1 MQPLR
6 LPCPRSQPG
15 KRPLPAAREKL
26 FPMSFPFA
34 ATRKAPDRKCQPG
47 WGLQRQAPLPRR
59 GHSAGAN
66 GPRFGFPGWS
76 ILQVPVLSSLAREK
90 SASKSDMSV
99 RQGWRFLMP
108 PLLPGTLGC
117 PGSRT
122 RTMPLGRGSAPA
134 GQARIPRSRL
144 PGLHASRQGEL
155 SRVLPGH
162 SLLQCAPDHTLARTH
177 TRTRRASKTQAPS
190 DSNPA
195 RRSDRPGT
203 LPSPPPGCPCGA
215 IGEGFPSESPAA
227 QSTAAASEERGSLS
241 PARTAPVS
249 ARARGRTRPL
259 SSVPC
264 PLLRGDRRLLPPP
277 AGKDCGHP
285 RPGHSPT
292 KRTMQKAFAKIMLQS
307 LAQLENLCKQLY
319 ETTDTATRL
328 QAEKALVEFTN
339 SPDCLSKCQL
349 LLERGSSSYSQLL
362 AATCLTKLVSR
373 TNNPLP
379 LEQRIDIRNYVLNYL
394 ATRPKLATFVTQ
406 ALIQLYARITK
417 LGWFDCQKDEYV
429 FRNVIT
435 DVTRFLQDSVEHCI
449 IGVTILSQLTNE
461 INQADTTHPLTKHR
475 KIASSFRDSSLFD
488 IFTLSCNLLKQASGK
503 NLNLNDESQHGL
515 LMQLLK
521 LTHNCLNF
529 DFIGTSTDESSDDLC
544 TVQIP
549 TSWRSAFL
557 DSSTL
562 QLFFD
567 LYHSIPPSFSPLV
580 LSCLVQIASVRRS
593 LFNNAERAK
602 FLSHLVDGVKR
613 ILENP
618 QSLSDPNNYHE
629 FCRLLARLKSNYQL
643 GELVKVE
650 NYPEVIRL
658 IANFTVTSLQ
668 HWEFAPN
675 SVHYLLSLWQRLAA
689 SVPYVKAT
697 EPHMLETYTP
707 EVTKAYITSRLESV
721 HIILRDGLED
731 PLDDTGLV
739 QQQLDQLSTIG
750 RCEYEKTCA
759 LLVQLFDQSAQSYQE
774 LLQSATASPMDVAV
788 QEGRLTWLVYII
800 GAVIGGRV
808 SFASTDEQDAM
819 DGELVC
825 RVLQLMNLTDSR
837 LAQAGNEKL
846 ELAMLSFFEQFRKIY
861 IGDQVQKS
869 SKLYRRLS
877 EVLGLN
883 DETMVLSV
891 FIGKIITNLKYWGR
905 CEPITSKTLQ
915 LLNDLSIGYSS
926 VRKLVKLSAVQFM
939 LNNHTSEHFSFLG
952 INNQSNLTDMRCRTT
967 FYTALGRL
975 LMVDLG
981 EDEDQ
986 YEQFML
992 PLTAAFETVAQ
1003 MFSTN
1008 TFNEQEAKRT
1018 LVGLVRDLRGIAFA
1032 FNAKTSFMMLF
1043 EWIYPSYMPI
1053 LQRAIELWYHD
1064 PACTTPVL
1072 KLMAE
1077 LVHNRSQRLQFDV
1090 SSPNGILLFRETSKM
1105 ITTYGNRILTLGEV
1119 PKDQVY
1125 ALKLKGISI
1134 CFSMLKAALS
1144 GSYVNF
1150 GVFRLYG
1157 DDALDNALQTFI
1169 KLLLSIPHSD
1179 LLDYPK
1185 LSQSYYS
1192 LLEVLT
1198 QDHMNFIASLE
1209 PHVIMYILSS
1219 ISEGL
1224 TALDTMVCTGCCS
1237 CLDHIVTYLFKQLSR
1252 STKKRT
1258 TPLTQESDRFLHI
1271 MQQHPEMIQQMLST
1285 VLNIIIFEDCR
1296 NQWSMSRPLLGLI
1309 LLNEKYFSD
1318 LRNSIVNSQP
1328 PEKQQAMHLCFENL
1342 MEGIERNLLT
1352 KNRDRFTQNL
1362 SAFRR
1367 EVNDSMKN
1375 STYGVNSNDM
1385 MS

>member
-1 MQPLR
+1 MTD
-6 LPCPRSQPG
+6 
-15 KRPLPAAREKL
+15 L
-26 FPMSFPFA
+26 F
-34 ATRKAPDRKCQPG
+34 
-47 WGLQRQAPLPRR
+47 
-59 GHSAGAN
+59 
-66 GPRFGFPGWS
+66 
-76 ILQVPVLSSLAREK
+76 
-90 SASKSDMSV
+90 
-99 RQGWRFLMP
+99 
-108 PLLPGTLGC
+108 
-117 PGSRT
+117 
-122 RTMPLGRGSAPA
+122 
-134 GQARIPRSRL
+134 
-144 PGLHASRQGEL
+144 
-155 SRVLPGH
+155 
-162 SLLQCAPDHTLARTH
+162 
-177 TRTRRASKTQAPS
+177 
-190 DSNPA
+190 
-195 RRSDRPGT
+195 
-203 LPSPPPGCPCGA
+203 
-215 IGEGFPSESPAA
+215 
-227 QSTAAASEERGSLS
+227 
-241 PARTAPVS
+241 
-249 ARARGRTRPL
+249 
-259 SSVPC
+259 
-264 PLLRGDRRLLPPP
+264 
-277 AGKDCGHP
+277 
-285 RPGHSPT
+285 
-292 KRTMQKAFAKIMLQS
+292 QS

-319 ETTDTATRL
+319 ETTDTTTRL

-417 LGWFDCQKDEYV
+417 LGWFDCQKDDYV
-429 FRNVIT
+429 FRNAIT
-435 DVTRFLQDSVEHCI
+435 DVTRFLQVQCI
-449 IGVTILSQLTNE
+449 YLIQHIHTYKHTHTLTH
-461 INQADTTHPLTKHR
+461 TTHPLTKHR

-731 PLDDTGLV
+731 PLEDTGLV

-774 LLQSATASPMDVAV
+774 LLQSASASPMDIAV

-883 DETMVLSV
+883 DETMGSPAFFFFLSSS
-891 FIGKIITNLKYWGR
+891 ITNLKYWGR

-915 LLNDLSIGYSS
+915 LLNDLSIGYPFLSY

-992 PLTAAFETVAQ
+992 PLTAAFEAVAQ

-1008 TFNEQEAKRT
+1008 SFNEQEAKVSDKRPE
-1018 LVGLVRDLRGIAFA
+1018 RGIAFA
-1032 FNAKTSFMMLF
+1032 FNAKTPSFMMLLK
-1043 EWIYPSYMPI
+1043 WIYPSYMPI

-1105 ITTYGNRILTLGEV
+1105 ITMYGNRILTLGEV

-1209 PHVIMYILSS
+1209 PRVIMYILSS

-1258 TPLTQESDRFLHI
+1258 TPLNQESDRFLHI

>member
-1 MQPLR
+1 
-6 LPCPRSQPG
+6 
-15 KRPLPAAREKL
+15 
-26 FPMSFPFA
+26 
-34 ATRKAPDRKCQPG
+34 
-47 WGLQRQAPLPRR
+47 
-59 GHSAGAN
+59 
-66 GPRFGFPGWS
+66 
-76 ILQVPVLSSLAREK
+76 
-90 SASKSDMSV
+90 
-99 RQGWRFLMP
+99 
-108 PLLPGTLGC
+108 
-117 PGSRT
+117 
-122 RTMPLGRGSAPA
+122 
-134 GQARIPRSRL
+134 
-144 PGLHASRQGEL
+144 
-155 SRVLPGH
+155 
-162 SLLQCAPDHTLARTH
+162 
-177 TRTRRASKTQAPS
+177 
-190 DSNPA
+190 
-195 RRSDRPGT
+195 
-203 LPSPPPGCPCGA
+203 
-215 IGEGFPSESPAA
+215 
-227 QSTAAASEERGSLS
+227 
-241 PARTAPVS
+241 
-249 ARARGRTRPL
+249 
-259 SSVPC
+259 
-264 PLLRGDRRLLPPP
+264 
-277 AGKDCGHP
+277 
-285 RPGHSPT
+285 
-292 KRTMQKAFAKIMLQS
+292 
-307 LAQLENLCKQLY
+307 
-319 ETTDTATRL
+319 
-328 QAEKALVEFTN
+328 
-339 SPDCLSKCQL
+339 
-349 LLERGSSSYSQLL
+349 SSYSQLL
-362 AATCLTKLVSR
+362 AATCLSKLVSR
-373 TNNPLP
+373 TSNPLP

-394 ATRPKLATFVTQ
+394 ATRPKLAAFVTQ

-417 LGWFDCQKDEYV
+417 LGWFDCQKDDYV
-429 FRNVIT
+429 FRNVIA

-521 LTHNCLNF
+521 LSYNCLNF

-562 QLFFD
+562 QLFFN
-567 LYHSIPPSFSPLV
+567 LYHSLPPSLSPLV

-613 ILENP
+613 ILANP
-618 QSLSDPNNYHE
+618 QCLPDPNNYHE

-697 EPHMLETYTP
+697 EPHLLETYTP

-721 HIILRDGLED
+721 HVILRDGLED
-731 PLDDTGLV
+731 PLDDAGLV

-759 LLVQLFDQSAQSYQE
+759 LLVQLFDQAAQTYQE
-774 LLQSATASPMDVAV
+774 LLQSTNSSAADVTV

-837 LAQAGNEKL
+837 LAQAGNERL

-869 SKLYRRLS
+869 SKVSSIRMCVFSLTSCLS
-877 EVLGLN
+877 
-883 DETMVLSV
+883 T
-891 FIGKIITNLKYWGR
+891 
-905 CEPITSKTLQ
+905 
-915 LLNDLSIGYSS
+915 YSS

-939 LNNHTSEHFSFLG
+939 LNNHTVSIS
-952 INNQSNLTDMRCRTT
+952 LTWIQI
-967 FYTALGRL
+967 RL
-975 LMVDLG
+975 PELEADV
-981 EDEDQ
+981 
-986 YEQFML
+986 
-992 PLTAAFETVAQ
+992 
-1003 MFSTN
+1003 SHTN
-1008 TFNEQEAKRT
+1008 THSLCR
-1018 LVGLVRDLRGIAFA
+1018 
-1032 FNAKTSFMMLF
+1032 
-1043 EWIYPSYMPI
+1043 YPTYMPI

-1077 LVHNRSQRLQFDV
+1077 LVHNSMFVLI
-1090 SSPNGILLFRETSKM
+1090 S
-1105 ITTYGNRILTLGEV
+1105 GNRILTLGEV
-1119 PKDQVY
+1119 PKEQVY
-1125 ALKLKGISI
+1125 GVKLKGVSV
-1134 CFSMLKAALS
+1134 CFAMLKAVLS
-1144 GSYVNF
+1144 GNYVNF

-1185 LSQSYYS
+1185 LSQSFYS

-1209 PHVIMYILSS
+1209 PHVVMYILSS

-1237 CLDHIVTYLFKQLSR
+1237 SLDHIVTYLFKQLSR
-1252 STKKRT
+1252 STKKRPAPMAT
-1258 TPLTQESDRFLHI
+1258 DDRFLHI

-1309 LLNEKYFSD
+1309 LLNEKVAS
-1318 LRNSIVNSQP
+1318 
-1328 PEKQQAMHLCFENL
+1328 
-1342 MEGIERNLLT
+1342 
-1352 KNRDRFTQNL
+1352 
-1362 SAFRR
+1362 SAC
-1367 EVNDSMKN
+1367 S
-1375 STYGVNSNDM
+1375 YL
-1385 MS
+1385 

>member
-1 MQPLR
+1 MTA
-6 LPCPRSQPG
+6 C
-15 KRPLPAAREKL
+15 
-26 FPMSFPFA
+26 
-34 ATRKAPDRKCQPG
+34 
-47 WGLQRQAPLPRR
+47 
-59 GHSAGAN
+59 
-66 GPRFGFPGWS
+66 
-76 ILQVPVLSSLAREK
+76 LS
-90 SASKSDMSV
+90 V
-99 RQGWRFLMP
+99 
-108 PLLPGTLGC
+108 C
-117 PGSRT
+117 
-122 RTMPLGRGSAPA
+122 
-134 GQARIPRSRL
+134 
-144 PGLHASRQGEL
+144 L
-155 SRVLPGH
+155 SG
-162 SLLQCAPDHTLARTH
+162 
-177 TRTRRASKTQAPS
+177 
-190 DSNPA
+190 
-195 RRSDRPGT
+195 
-203 LPSPPPGCPCGA
+203 
-215 IGEGFPSESPAA
+215 
-227 QSTAAASEERGSLS
+227 
-241 PARTAPVS
+241 
-249 ARARGRTRPL
+249 
-259 SSVPC
+259 
-264 PLLRGDRRLLPPP
+264 
-277 AGKDCGHP
+277 
-285 RPGHSPT
+285 
-292 KRTMQKAFAKIMLQS
+292 
-307 LAQLENLCKQLY
+307 LAQLEILCKQLY
-319 ETTDTATRL
+319 ETTDTTVRH

-362 AATCLTKLVSR
+362 AATCLSKLVSR
-373 TNNPLP
+373 TSNPLP

-394 ATRPKLATFVTQ
+394 ATRPKLAAFVTQ

-417 LGWFDCQKDEYV
+417 LGWFDCQKDDYV
-429 FRNVIT
+429 FRNVIA

-521 LTHNCLNF
+521 LSYNCLNY

-562 QLFFD
+562 QLFFN
-567 LYHSIPPSFSPLV
+567 LYHSIPPSLSPLV

-613 ILENP
+613 ILANP
-618 QSLSDPNNYHE
+618 QCLPDPNNYHE

-697 EPHMLETYTP
+697 EPHLLETYTP

-721 HIILRDGLED
+721 HVILRDGLED
-731 PLDDTGLV
+731 PLDDAGLV

-759 LLVQLFDQSAQSYQE
+759 LLVQLFDQAAQSYQE
-774 LLQSATASPMDVAV
+774 LLQSSPPLCA
-788 QEGRLTWLVYII
+788 GRLTWLVYII

-837 LAQAGNEKL
+837 LAQAGNERL

-891 FIGKIITNLKYWGR
+891 FIGKIITNLKYWGQ

-915 LLNDLSIGYSS
+915 LLNDLSLGYPSHV

-952 INNQSNLTDMRCRTT
+952 VNNQSNLSDMRCRTT

-986 YEQFML
+986 FEQFML
-992 PLTAAFETVAQ
+992 PLTAAFEAVAQ
-1003 MFSTN
+1003 MLSTN

-1043 EWIYPSYMPI
+1043 DWIYPAYMPI

-1105 ITTYGNRILTLGEV
+1105 ITTYGSSL
-1119 PKDQVY
+1119 
-1125 ALKLKGISI
+1125 
-1134 CFSMLKAALS
+1134 
-1144 GSYVNF
+1144 
-1150 GVFRLYG
+1150 
-1157 DDALDNALQTFI
+1157 
-1169 KLLLSIPHSD
+1169 IPRA
-1179 LLDYPK
+1179 DYPK
-1185 LSQSYYS
+1185 LSQSFYS

-1209 PHVIMYILSS
+1209 PHVVMYILSS

-1237 CLDHIVTYLFKQLSR
+1237 SLDHIVTYLFKQLSR
-1252 STKKRT
+1252 STKKR
-1258 TPLTQESDRFLHI
+1258 PAPMASDDRFLHI

-1309 LLNEKYFSD
+1309 LLNEKYFAD

-1362 SAFRR
+1362 SVFRR

>member
-1 MQPLR
+1 
-6 LPCPRSQPG
+6 
-15 KRPLPAAREKL
+15 
-26 FPMSFPFA
+26 
-34 ATRKAPDRKCQPG
+34 
-47 WGLQRQAPLPRR
+47 
-59 GHSAGAN
+59 
-66 GPRFGFPGWS
+66 
-76 ILQVPVLSSLAREK
+76 
-90 SASKSDMSV
+90 ASDHD
-99 RQGWRFLMP
+99 L
-108 PLLPGTLGC
+108 
-117 PGSRT
+117 
-122 RTMPLGRGSAPA
+122 RGS
-134 GQARIPRSRL
+134 Q
-144 PGLHASRQGEL
+144 
-155 SRVLPGH
+155 
-162 SLLQCAPDHTLARTH
+162 
-177 TRTRRASKTQAPS
+177 
-190 DSNPA
+190 
-195 RRSDRPGT
+195 
-203 LPSPPPGCPCGA
+203 
-215 IGEGFPSESPAA
+215 F
-227 QSTAAASEERGSLS
+227 
-241 PARTAPVS
+241 
-249 ARARGRTRPL
+249 
-259 SSVPC
+259 
-264 PLLRGDRRLLPPP
+264 
-277 AGKDCGHP
+277 
-285 RPGHSPT
+285 
-292 KRTMQKAFAKIMLQS
+292 
-307 LAQLENLCKQLY
+307 LAQLEILCKQLY
-319 ETTDTATRL
+319 ETTETSTRL
-328 QAEKALVEFTN
+328 EAEKALVEFTN
-339 SPDCLSKCQL
+339 SADCLNKCQL

-373 TNNPLP
+373 TTNPLP

-394 ATRPKLATFVTQ
+394 ATRPKLASFVTQ
-406 ALIQLYARITK
+406 ALIQLFARITK
-417 LGWFDCQKDEYV
+417 LGWFDCQKEEYV

-435 DVTRFLQDSVEHCI
+435 DVTRFLQDTVEHCV
-449 IGVTILSQLTNE
+449 IGVMILSQLTNE

-475 KIASSFRDSSLFD
+475 KIASSFRDASLFD

-503 NLNLNDESQHGL
+503 TLNLNDESQHGL

-521 LTHNCLNF
+521 LAHNCLNF

-567 LYHSIPPSFSPLV
+567 LYHSIPPSLSPLV

-707 EVTKAYITSRLESV
+707 EVTKAYITSRLESL

-774 LLQSATASPMDVAV
+774 LLQSANASAMDIAV

-915 LLNDLSIGYSS
+915 LLNDLSIGYP
-926 VRKLVKLSAVQFM
+926 LY
-939 LNNHTSEHFSFLG
+939 TSEHFSFLG
-952 INNQSNLTDMRCRTT
+952 INNQSNLSDMRCRTT

-986 YEQFML
+986 FEQFML

-1003 MFSTN
+1003 MFNSSTY
-1008 TFNEQEAKRT
+1008 NEQDAKRT

-1043 EWIYPSYMPI
+1043 DWIYPAYMPI
-1053 LQRAIELWYHD
+1053 LQRAVELWYHD
-1064 PACTTPVL
+1064 PACTTPIL

-1077 LVHNRSQRLQFDV
+1077 LVHNRYERRTVVDADFLPPSCE
-1090 SSPNGILLFRETSKM
+1090 P
-1105 ITTYGNRILTLGEV
+1105 GNRILTLGEV

-1125 ALKLKGISI
+1125 GLKLKGISV

-1179 LLDYPK
+1179 LLVSACVSGPFSVSFS
-1185 LSQSYYS
+1185 LSLS
-1192 LLEVLT
+1192 L
-1198 QDHMNFIASLE
+1198 
-1209 PHVIMYILSS
+1209 Y
-1219 ISEGL
+1219 
-1224 TALDTMVCTGCCS
+1224 TMVCTGCCS
-1237 CLDHIVTYLFKQLSR
+1237 SLDHIVTYLFKQLSR

-1258 TPLTQESDRFLHI
+1258 APISQESDRFLHI

-1309 LLNEKYFSD
+1309 LLNEKYFAD

-1352 KNRDRFTQNL
+1352 KNRDRYVRVL
-1362 SAFRR
+1362 SSFLHILC
-1367 EVNDSMKN
+1367 
-1375 STYGVNSNDM
+1375 
-1385 MS
+1385 

>member
-1 MQPLR
+1 MSDLSNALESESLDGEWRDDLSDTSLTSSVQLEDGVN
-6 LPCPRSQPG
+6 S
-15 KRPLPAAREKL
+15 ARGVNGENETS
-26 FPMSFPFA
+26 PSA
-34 ATRKAPDRKCQPG
+34 RVEWGAGENTVRKAPLVIGRPTPLNPGDGNSQGSPIFGSSAEVASGDQPHVPEITLSTLYQVM
-47 WGLQRQAPLPRR
+47 LQHREETKGENLRTQGAVRR
-59 GHSAGAN
+59 LQNNVRRVVKLCNEMSARVLEAEGRISAIEDEIT
-66 GPRFGFPGWS
+66 PQKS
-76 ILQVPVLSSLAREK
+76 QLSSLETLREDVNWK
-90 SASKSDMSV
+90 LVGLENRSRWNNMRILGIPEGSEGSNV
-99 RQGWRFLMP
+99 RQFVIELFSEAFPELTQWQWDLEFQRAHRFP
-108 PLLPGTLGC
+108 F
-117 PGSRT
+117 
-122 RTMPLGRGSAPA
+122 
-134 GQARIPRSRL
+134 QQKKNAR
-144 PGLHASRQGEL
+144 
-155 SRVLPGH
+155 
-162 SLLQCAPDHTLARTH
+162 
-177 TRTRRASKTQAPS
+177 
-190 DSNPA
+190 
-195 RRSDRPGT
+195 
-203 LPSPPPGCPCGA
+203 
-215 IGEGFPSESPAA
+215 
-227 QSTAAASEERGSLS
+227 AASNIKPRG
-241 PARTAPVS
+241 
-249 ARARGRTRPL
+249 
-259 SSVPC
+259 
-264 PLLRGDRRLLPPP
+264 
-277 AGKDCGHP
+277 
-285 RPGHSPT
+285 
-292 KRTMQKAFAKIMLQS
+292 
-307 LAQLENLCKQLY
+307 
-319 ETTDTATRL
+319 
-328 QAEKALVEFTN
+328 
-339 SPDCLSKCQL
+339 
-349 LLERGSSSYSQLL
+349 
-362 AATCLTKLVSR
+362 
-373 TNNPLP
+373 
-379 LEQRIDIRNYVLNYL
+379 NYVLNYL
-394 ATRPKLATFVTQ
+394 ATRPKLAAFVTQ

-417 LGWFDCQKDEYV
+417 LGWFDCQKEEYM
-429 FRNVIT
+429 FRNVIV

-461 INQADTTHPLTKHR
+461 INQADTMHPLTKHR

-503 NLNLNDESQHGL
+503 TLNLNDESQHGL

-567 LYHSIPPSFSPLV
+567 LYHSIPPTFSPLV
-580 LSCLVQIASVRRS
+580 LSCLVQVASVRRS

-707 EVTKAYITSRLESV
+707 EVTKSYITSRLESV

-759 LLVQLFDQSAQSYQE
+759 LLVQLFDQSAQTYQE
-774 LLQSATASPMDVAV
+774 LLQSTTLNAMDITV

-952 INNQSNLTDMRCRTT
+952 INNQSNMTDMRCRTT

-986 YEQFML
+986 FEQFML
-992 PLTAAFETVAQ
+992 PLTAAFEAVAQ
-1003 MFSTN
+1003 MFGTN
-1008 TFNEQEAKRT
+1008 SFNEQDAKRT

-1053 LQRAIELWYHD
+1053 LQRAIELWFHD

-1105 ITTYGNRILTLGEV
+1105 VTMYGNRVLTLGEV
-1119 PKDQVY
+1119 PKDQLY

-1258 TPLTQESDRFLHI
+1258 VPMPQESDRFLHI

-1375 STYGVNSNDM
+1375 SACGVNSNDM

>member
-1 MQPLR
+1 MEGKGR
-6 LPCPRSQPG
+6 EGKENGKGKWERKKGKEKGKERKG
-15 KRPLPAAREKL
+15 KREKE
-26 FPMSFPFA
+26 
-34 ATRKAPDRKCQPG
+34 
-47 WGLQRQAPLPRR
+47 
-59 GHSAGAN
+59 N
-66 GPRFGFPGWS
+66 
-76 ILQVPVLSSLAREK
+76 
-90 SASKSDMSV
+90 
-99 RQGWRFLMP
+99 
-108 PLLPGTLGC
+108 
-117 PGSRT
+117 
-122 RTMPLGRGSAPA
+122 
-134 GQARIPRSRL
+134 
-144 PGLHASRQGEL
+144 
-155 SRVLPGH
+155 
-162 SLLQCAPDHTLARTH
+162 
-177 TRTRRASKTQAPS
+177 
-190 DSNPA
+190 
-195 RRSDRPGT
+195 
-203 LPSPPPGCPCGA
+203 
-215 IGEGFPSESPAA
+215 
-227 QSTAAASEERGSLS
+227 
-241 PARTAPVS
+241 
-249 ARARGRTRPL
+249 
-259 SSVPC
+259 
-264 PLLRGDRRLLPPP
+264 
-277 AGKDCGHP
+277 
-285 RPGHSPT
+285 
-292 KRTMQKAFAKIMLQS
+292 

-319 ETTDTATRL
+319 ETTDTGTRL

-339 SPDCLSKCQL
+339 SPECLSKCQL

-429 FRNVIT
+429 FRNVIN

-488 IFTLSCNLLKQASGK
+488 IFTLSCSLLKQASGK

-618 QSLSDPNNYHE
+618 QVSLAALHPLPSHFIPKKSFSCPPGH
-629 FCRLLARLKSNYQL
+629 LAK
-643 GELVKVE
+643 GENCAAL
-650 NYPEVIRL
+650 
-658 IANFTVTSLQ
+658 

-731 PLDDTGLV
+731 PLEDTGLV

-774 LLQSATASPMDVAV
+774 LLQSASASPMDLAV

-915 LLNDLSIGYSS
+915 LNSAASLTPCTYSS

-992 PLTAAFETVAQ
+992 PLTAAFEAVAQ

-1008 TFNEQEAKRT
+1008 SFNEQEAKRT

-1032 FNAKTSFMMLF
+1032 FNAKSSFMMLF

-1125 ALKLKGISI
+1125 ALKLKGMEWLGMDWKS
-1134 CFSMLKAALS
+1134 
-1144 GSYVNF
+1144 
-1150 GVFRLYG
+1150 
-1157 DDALDNALQTFI
+1157 
-1169 KLLLSIPHSD
+1169 
-1179 LLDYPK
+1179 
-1185 LSQSYYS
+1185 
-1192 LLEVLT
+1192 
-1198 QDHMNFIASLE
+1198 
-1209 PHVIMYILSS
+1209 
-1219 ISEGL
+1219 
-1224 TALDTMVCTGCCS
+1224 
-1237 CLDHIVTYLFKQLSR
+1237 
-1252 STKKRT
+1252 
-1258 TPLTQESDRFLHI
+1258 
-1271 MQQHPEMIQQMLST
+1271 HP
-1285 VLNIIIFEDCR
+1285 
-1296 NQWSMSRPLLGLI
+1296 
-1309 LLNEKYFSD
+1309 
-1318 LRNSIVNSQP
+1318 
-1328 PEKQQAMHLCFENL
+1328 A
-1342 MEGIERNLLT
+1342 
-1352 KNRDRFTQNL
+1352 
-1362 SAFRR
+1362 
-1367 EVNDSMKN
+1367 
-1375 STYGVNSNDM
+1375 
-1385 MS
+1385 

>member
-1 MQPLR
+1 RQKI
-6 LPCPRSQPG
+6 LP
-15 KRPLPAAREKL
+15 
-26 FPMSFPFA
+26 
-34 ATRKAPDRKCQPG
+34 
-47 WGLQRQAPLPRR
+47 
-59 GHSAGAN
+59 
-66 GPRFGFPGWS
+66 
-76 ILQVPVLSSLAREK
+76 
-90 SASKSDMSV
+90 
-99 RQGWRFLMP
+99 
-108 PLLPGTLGC
+108 
-117 PGSRT
+117 
-122 RTMPLGRGSAPA
+122 
-134 GQARIPRSRL
+134 
-144 PGLHASRQGEL
+144 
-155 SRVLPGH
+155 
-162 SLLQCAPDHTLARTH
+162 
-177 TRTRRASKTQAPS
+177 
-190 DSNPA
+190 
-195 RRSDRPGT
+195 
-203 LPSPPPGCPCGA
+203 
-215 IGEGFPSESPAA
+215 
-227 QSTAAASEERGSLS
+227 
-241 PARTAPVS
+241 
-249 ARARGRTRPL
+249 
-259 SSVPC
+259 
-264 PLLRGDRRLLPPP
+264 
-277 AGKDCGHP
+277 
-285 RPGHSPT
+285 
-292 KRTMQKAFAKIMLQS
+292 
-307 LAQLENLCKQLY
+307 LAQLEILCKQLY
-319 ETTDTATRL
+319 ETTDTTTRL

-349 LLERGSSSYSQLL
+349 LLESGSSSYSQLL
-362 AATCLTKLVSR
+362 AATCLSKLVSR
-373 TNNPLP
+373 TSNPLP

-394 ATRPKLATFVTQ
+394 ATRPKLAAFVTQ

-417 LGWFDCQKDEYV
+417 LGWFDCQKEDYV
-429 FRNVIT
+429 FRNVIV

-461 INQADTTHPLTKHR
+461 INQADSTHPLTKHR

-521 LTHNCLNF
+521 LAHNCLNF

-567 LYHSIPPSFSPLV
+567 LYHSIPPSLSPLV

-731 PLDDTGLV
+731 PLDDAGLV

-774 LLQSATASPMDVAV
+774 LLQSTNSSTMDIAV

-891 FIGKIITNLKYWGR
+891 FIGKIITNLKYWGQ
-905 CEPITSKTLQ
+905 CEPITSKTLH
-915 LLNDLSIGYSS
+915 S

-952 INNQSNLTDMRCRTT
+952 VNNQANLSDMRCRTT

-986 YEQFML
+986 FEQFML
-992 PLTAAFETVAQ
+992 PLTAAFEAIAQ

-1043 EWIYPSYMPI
+1043 DWIYPSYMPI
-1053 LQRAIELWYHD
+1053 LQRAIELWYHV

-1105 ITTYGNRILTLGEV
+1105 ITTYGTN
-1119 PKDQVY
+1119 
-1125 ALKLKGISI
+1125 
-1134 CFSMLKAALS
+1134 
-1144 GSYVNF
+1144 
-1150 GVFRLYG
+1150 
-1157 DDALDNALQTFI
+1157 
-1169 KLLLSIPHSD
+1169 
-1179 LLDYPK
+1179 
-1185 LSQSYYS
+1185 SQSFYS

-1209 PHVIMYILSS
+1209 PHVVMYILSS

-1237 CLDHIVTYLFKQLSR
+1237 SLDHIVTYLFKQLSR
-1252 STKKRT
+1252 STKKRAA
-1258 TPLTQESDRFLHI
+1258 PMAQESDRFLHI

-1309 LLNEKYFSD
+1309 LLNEKYFAD

-1362 SAFRR
+1362 SVFRR

>member
-1 MQPLR
+1 FMPL
-6 LPCPRSQPG
+6 LWLCTCV
-15 KRPLPAAREKL
+15 EI
-26 FPMSFPFA
+26 
-34 ATRKAPDRKCQPG
+34 CQE
-47 WGLQRQAPLPRR
+47 
-59 GHSAGAN
+59 HM
-66 GPRFGFPGWS
+66 
-76 ILQVPVLSSLAREK
+76 VLS
-90 SASKSDMSV
+90 
-99 RQGWRFLMP
+99 G
-108 PLLPGTLGC
+108 
-117 PGSRT
+117 
-122 RTMPLGRGSAPA
+122 
-134 GQARIPRSRL
+134 
-144 PGLHASRQGEL
+144 
-155 SRVLPGH
+155 
-162 SLLQCAPDHTLARTH
+162 
-177 TRTRRASKTQAPS
+177 
-190 DSNPA
+190 
-195 RRSDRPGT
+195 
-203 LPSPPPGCPCGA
+203 
-215 IGEGFPSESPAA
+215 
-227 QSTAAASEERGSLS
+227 
-241 PARTAPVS
+241 
-249 ARARGRTRPL
+249 
-259 SSVPC
+259 
-264 PLLRGDRRLLPPP
+264 
-277 AGKDCGHP
+277 
-285 RPGHSPT
+285 
-292 KRTMQKAFAKIMLQS
+292 
-307 LAQLENLCKQLY
+307 LAQLEILCKQLY
-319 ETTDTATRL
+319 ETTDTAVRH

-362 AATCLTKLVSR
+362 AATCLSKLVSR
-373 TNNPLP
+373 TSNPLP

-394 ATRPKLATFVTQ
+394 ATRPKLAAFVTQ

-417 LGWFDCQKDEYV
+417 LGWFDCQKDDYV
-429 FRNVIT
+429 FRNVIA

-521 LTHNCLNF
+521 LSYNCLNY

-562 QLFFD
+562 QLFFN
-567 LYHSIPPSFSPLV
+567 LYHSIPPSLSPLV

-613 ILENP
+613 ILANP
-618 QSLSDPNNYHE
+618 QCLPDPNNYHE

-697 EPHMLETYTP
+697 EPHLLETYTP

-721 HIILRDGLED
+721 HVILRDGLED
-731 PLDDTGLV
+731 PLDDAGLV

-759 LLVQLFDQSAQSYQE
+759 LLVQLFDQAAQTYQE
-774 LLQSATASPMDVAV
+774 LLQSTNSTPADITV

-837 LAQAGNEKL
+837 LAQAGNERL

-891 FIGKIITNLKYWGR
+891 FIGKIITNLKYWGQ
-905 CEPITSKTLQ
+905 CEPITSKTLHSFY
-915 LLNDLSIGYSS
+915 LPDFFSLTSHVCTYSS

-952 INNQSNLTDMRCRTT
+952 VNNQSNLSDMRCRTT

-986 YEQFML
+986 FEQFML
-992 PLTAAFETVAQ
+992 PLTAAFEAVAQ
-1003 MFSTN
+1003 MLSTN

-1043 EWIYPSYMPI
+1043 DWIYPSYMPI

-1105 ITTYGNRILTLGEV
+1105 ITTYGTL
-1119 PKDQVY
+1119 
-1125 ALKLKGISI
+1125 
-1134 CFSMLKAALS
+1134 
-1144 GSYVNF
+1144 
-1150 GVFRLYG
+1150 
-1157 DDALDNALQTFI
+1157 
-1169 KLLLSIPHSD
+1169 HH
-1179 LLDYPK
+1179 DYPK
-1185 LSQSYYS
+1185 LSQSFYS

-1209 PHVIMYILSS
+1209 PHVVMYILSS

-1237 CLDHIVTYLFKQLSR
+1237 SLDHIVTYLFKQLSR
-1252 STKKRT
+1252 STKKRP
-1258 TPLTQESDRFLHI
+1258 TPMATDDRFLHI

-1309 LLNEKYFSD
+1309 LLNEKYFAD

-1362 SAFRR
+1362 SVFRR

>member
-1 MQPLR
+1 M
-6 LPCPRSQPG
+6 
-15 KRPLPAAREKL
+15 A
-26 FPMSFPFA
+26 
-34 ATRKAPDRKCQPG
+34 
-47 WGLQRQAPLPRR
+47 
-59 GHSAGAN
+59 
-66 GPRFGFPGWS
+66 
-76 ILQVPVLSSLAREK
+76 
-90 SASKSDMSV
+90 
-99 RQGWRFLMP
+99 
-108 PLLPGTLGC
+108 
-117 PGSRT
+117 
-122 RTMPLGRGSAPA
+122 
-134 GQARIPRSRL
+134 
-144 PGLHASRQGEL
+144 
-155 SRVLPGH
+155 
-162 SLLQCAPDHTLARTH
+162 DH
-177 TRTRRASKTQAPS
+177 
-190 DSNPA
+190 
-195 RRSDRPGT
+195 
-203 LPSPPPGCPCGA
+203 
-215 IGEGFPSESPAA
+215 
-227 QSTAAASEERGSLS
+227 
-241 PARTAPVS
+241 V
-249 ARARGRTRPL
+249 
-259 SSVPC
+259 
-264 PLLRGDRRLLPPP
+264 
-277 AGKDCGHP
+277 
-285 RPGHSPT
+285 
-292 KRTMQKAFAKIMLQS
+292 QS

-319 ETTDTATRL
+319 ETTDTTTRL

-417 LGWFDCQKDEYV
+417 LGWFDCQKDDYV
-429 FRNVIT
+429 FRNAIT
-435 DVTRFLQDSVEHCI
+435 DVTRFLQDSVEYCI

-618 QSLSDPNNYHE
+618 Q
-629 FCRLLARLKSNYQL
+629 
-643 GELVKVE
+643 
-650 NYPEVIRL
+650 
-658 IANFTVTSLQ
+658 

-707 EVTKAYITSRLESV
+707 EVTKAYVTSRLESV

-731 PLDDTGLV
+731 PLEDTGLV

-774 LLQSATASPMDVAV
+774 LLQSASASPMDIAV

-992 PLTAAFETVAQ
+992 PLTAAFEAVAQ

-1008 TFNEQEAKRT
+1008 SFNEQEAKRT

-1105 ITTYGNRILTLGEV
+1105 ITMYGNRILTLGEV

-1258 TPLTQESDRFLHI
+1258 TPLNQESDRFLHI

-1309 LLNEKYFSD
+1309 LLNGKYFSD

>member
-1 MQPLR
+1 M
-6 LPCPRSQPG
+6 
-15 KRPLPAAREKL
+15 A
-26 FPMSFPFA
+26 
-34 ATRKAPDRKCQPG
+34 
-47 WGLQRQAPLPRR
+47 
-59 GHSAGAN
+59 
-66 GPRFGFPGWS
+66 
-76 ILQVPVLSSLAREK
+76 
-90 SASKSDMSV
+90 
-99 RQGWRFLMP
+99 
-108 PLLPGTLGC
+108 
-117 PGSRT
+117 
-122 RTMPLGRGSAPA
+122 
-134 GQARIPRSRL
+134 
-144 PGLHASRQGEL
+144 
-155 SRVLPGH
+155 
-162 SLLQCAPDHTLARTH
+162 DH
-177 TRTRRASKTQAPS
+177 
-190 DSNPA
+190 
-195 RRSDRPGT
+195 
-203 LPSPPPGCPCGA
+203 
-215 IGEGFPSESPAA
+215 
-227 QSTAAASEERGSLS
+227 
-241 PARTAPVS
+241 V
-249 ARARGRTRPL
+249 
-259 SSVPC
+259 
-264 PLLRGDRRLLPPP
+264 
-277 AGKDCGHP
+277 
-285 RPGHSPT
+285 
-292 KRTMQKAFAKIMLQS
+292 QS

-319 ETTDTATRL
+319 ETTDTTTRL

-339 SPDCLSKCQL
+339 SPDCLNKCQL

-461 INQADTTHPLTKHR
+461 INQVSASAFLSEADTTHPLTKHR

-567 LYHSIPPSFSPLV
+567 LYHSIPPTFSPLV

-774 LLQSATASPMDVAV
+774 LLQSATAIPVDVAV

-905 CEPITSKTLQ
+905 
-915 LLNDLSIGYSS
+915 S

-952 INNQSNLTDMRCRTT
+952 INNQSNLSDMRCRTT

-1043 EWIYPSYMPI
+1043 DYPAYMPI
-1053 LQRAIELWYHD
+1053 LQRAVELWYHD

-1125 ALKLKGISI
+1125 ALKLKGVSI

-1252 STKKRT
+1252 STKKRSA
-1258 TPLTQESDRFLHI
+1258 PLTQESDRFLHI
-1271 MQQHPEMIQQMLST
+1271 MQQHPEMIQQDEVTLLQKMLSCLWLLLAEANHLPGLLLFSKCVSHYLWMCNLDTLHLKQLMLST

>member
-1 MQPLR
+1 
-6 LPCPRSQPG
+6 
-15 KRPLPAAREKL
+15 
-26 FPMSFPFA
+26 
-34 ATRKAPDRKCQPG
+34 T
-47 WGLQRQAPLPRR
+47 
-59 GHSAGAN
+59 
-66 GPRFGFPGWS
+66 
-76 ILQVPVLSSLAREK
+76 SLH
-90 SASKSDMSV
+90 
-99 RQGWRFLMP
+99 G
-108 PLLPGTLGC
+108 
-117 PGSRT
+117 
-122 RTMPLGRGSAPA
+122 
-134 GQARIPRSRL
+134 
-144 PGLHASRQGEL
+144 
-155 SRVLPGH
+155 
-162 SLLQCAPDHTLARTH
+162 
-177 TRTRRASKTQAPS
+177 
-190 DSNPA
+190 
-195 RRSDRPGT
+195 
-203 LPSPPPGCPCGA
+203 
-215 IGEGFPSESPAA
+215 
-227 QSTAAASEERGSLS
+227 
-241 PARTAPVS
+241 
-249 ARARGRTRPL
+249 
-259 SSVPC
+259 
-264 PLLRGDRRLLPPP
+264 
-277 AGKDCGHP
+277 
-285 RPGHSPT
+285 
-292 KRTMQKAFAKIMLQS
+292 
-307 LAQLENLCKQLY
+307 LAQLEILCKQLY
-319 ETTDTATRL
+319 ETTDTAVRH

-362 AATCLTKLVSR
+362 AATCLSKLVSR
-373 TNNPLP
+373 TSNPLP

-394 ATRPKLATFVTQ
+394 ATRPKLAAFVTQ

-417 LGWFDCQKDEYV
+417 LGWFDCQKDDYV
-429 FRNVIT
+429 FRNVIG
-435 DVTRFLQDSVEHCI
+435 DVTRFLQVRA
-449 IGVTILSQLTNE
+449 VMV
-461 INQADTTHPLTKHR
+461 
-475 KIASSFRDSSLFD
+475 DSSLFD
-488 IFTLSCNLLKQASGK
+488 IFTLSCNLLKQVWK

-521 LTHNCLNF
+521 LSYNCLNY

-549 TSWRSAFL
+549 TSWRSAFFQFI
-557 DSSTL
+557 S
-562 QLFFD
+562 F
-567 LYHSIPPSFSPLV
+567 HPSIPLPV

-613 ILENP
+613 ILANP
-618 QSLSDPNNYHE
+618 QCLPDPNNYHE

-697 EPHMLETYTP
+697 EPHLLETYTP

-721 HIILRDGLED
+721 HVILRDGLED
-731 PLDDTGLV
+731 PLDDAGLV

-759 LLVQLFDQSAQSYQE
+759 LLVQLFDQAAQTYQE
-774 LLQSATASPMDVAV
+774 LLQSTNSSAMDITV

-837 LAQAGNEKL
+837 LAQAGNERL

-891 FIGKIITNLKYWGR
+891 FIGKIITNLKYWGQ

-915 LLNDLSIGYSS
+915 LLNDLSLGYPSCL
-926 VRKLVKLSAVQFM
+926 KLVKLSAVQFM
-939 LNNHTSEHFSFLG
+939 LNNHTVSTSHLSEPEFHETGNEFTLSLACV
-952 INNQSNLTDMRCRTT
+952 S
-967 FYTALGRL
+967 A
-975 LMVDLG
+975 G

-986 YEQFML
+986 FEQFML
-992 PLTAAFETVAQ
+992 PLTAAFEAVAQ
-1003 MFSTN
+1003 MLSTN

-1043 EWIYPSYMPI
+1043 DWIYPTYMPI

-1125 ALKLKGISI
+1125 GVKLKGVSV
-1134 CFSMLKAALS
+1134 CFAMLKAVLS
-1144 GSYVNF
+1144 GNYVNF

-1185 LSQSYYS
+1185 LSQSFYS

-1209 PHVIMYILSS
+1209 PHVVMYILSS

-1237 CLDHIVTYLFKQLSR
+1237 SLDHIVTYLFKQLSR
-1252 STKKRT
+1252 STKKRPAPMAT
-1258 TPLTQESDRFLHI
+1258 DDRFLHI

-1309 LLNEKYFSD
+1309 LLNEKYFAD

-1352 KNRDRFTQNL
+1352 KNRDSLRCNNQKILMIPTVALGN
-1362 SAFRR
+1362 
-1367 EVNDSMKN
+1367 
-1375 STYGVNSNDM
+1375 
-1385 MS
+1385 

>member
-1 MQPLR
+1 M
-6 LPCPRSQPG
+6 
-15 KRPLPAAREKL
+15 
-26 FPMSFPFA
+26 
-34 ATRKAPDRKCQPG
+34 
-47 WGLQRQAPLPRR
+47 
-59 GHSAGAN
+59 
-66 GPRFGFPGWS
+66 PRF
-76 ILQVPVLSSLAREK
+76 SS
-90 SASKSDMSV
+90 
-99 RQGWRFLMP
+99 Q
-108 PLLPGTLGC
+108 
-117 PGSRT
+117 
-122 RTMPLGRGSAPA
+122 
-134 GQARIPRSRL
+134 
-144 PGLHASRQGEL
+144 
-155 SRVLPGH
+155 
-162 SLLQCAPDHTLARTH
+162 
-177 TRTRRASKTQAPS
+177 
-190 DSNPA
+190 
-195 RRSDRPGT
+195 
-203 LPSPPPGCPCGA
+203 
-215 IGEGFPSESPAA
+215 
-227 QSTAAASEERGSLS
+227 
-241 PARTAPVS
+241 
-249 ARARGRTRPL
+249 
-259 SSVPC
+259 
-264 PLLRGDRRLLPPP
+264 
-277 AGKDCGHP
+277 
-285 RPGHSPT
+285 
-292 KRTMQKAFAKIMLQS
+292 
-307 LAQLENLCKQLY
+307 
-319 ETTDTATRL
+319 
-328 QAEKALVEFTN
+328 
-339 SPDCLSKCQL
+339 
-349 LLERGSSSYSQLL
+349 SSYSQLL

-721 HIILRDGLED
+721 HIILRMAQIMPGSIPFTLNVKVAWRTLLQCLYLPGMSYTLSLYVRDGLED

>member
-1 MQPLR
+1 M
-6 LPCPRSQPG
+6 
-15 KRPLPAAREKL
+15 E
-26 FPMSFPFA
+26 
-34 ATRKAPDRKCQPG
+34 
-47 WGLQRQAPLPRR
+47 
-59 GHSAGAN
+59 HY
-66 GPRFGFPGWS
+66 
-76 ILQVPVLSSLAREK
+76 
-90 SASKSDMSV
+90 
-99 RQGWRFLMP
+99 
-108 PLLPGTLGC
+108 
-117 PGSRT
+117 
-122 RTMPLGRGSAPA
+122 
-134 GQARIPRSRL
+134 
-144 PGLHASRQGEL
+144 
-155 SRVLPGH
+155 
-162 SLLQCAPDHTLARTH
+162 
-177 TRTRRASKTQAPS
+177 
-190 DSNPA
+190 
-195 RRSDRPGT
+195 
-203 LPSPPPGCPCGA
+203 
-215 IGEGFPSESPAA
+215 
-227 QSTAAASEERGSLS
+227 
-241 PARTAPVS
+241 
-249 ARARGRTRPL
+249 
-259 SSVPC
+259 
-264 PLLRGDRRLLPPP
+264 
-277 AGKDCGHP
+277 
-285 RPGHSPT
+285 
-292 KRTMQKAFAKIMLQS
+292 
-307 LAQLENLCKQLY
+307 LAQLEILCKQLY
-319 ETTDTATRL
+319 ETTDTTTRL

-349 LLERGSSSYSQLL
+349 LLESGSSSYSQLL
-362 AATCLTKLVSR
+362 AATCLSKLVSR
-373 TNNPLP
+373 TSNPLP

-394 ATRPKLATFVTQ
+394 ATRPKLAAFVTQ

-417 LGWFDCQKDEYV
+417 LGWFDCQKEDYV
-429 FRNVIT
+429 FRNVIV

-461 INQADTTHPLTKHR
+461 INQADSTHPLTKHR

-521 LTHNCLNF
+521 LAHNCLNF

-567 LYHSIPPSFSPLV
+567 LYHSIPPSLSPLV

-602 FLSHLVDGVKR
+602 FLSLLVDGVKR

-739 QQQLDQLSTIG
+739 QQQLDQLDTIG

-774 LLQSATASPMDVAV
+774 LLQSTNSSTMDIAV

-891 FIGKIITNLKYWGR
+891 FIGKIITNLKYWGQ
-905 CEPITSKTLQ
+905 CEPITSKTLH
-915 LLNDLSIGYSS
+915 S

-952 INNQSNLTDMRCRTT
+952 VNNQANLSDMRCRTT

-986 YEQFML
+986 FEQFML
-992 PLTAAFETVAQ
+992 PLTAAFEAIAQ

-1043 EWIYPSYMPI
+1043 DWIYPSYMPI
-1053 LQRAIELWYHD
+1053 LQRAIELWYHV

-1105 ITTYGNRILTLGEV
+1105 ITTYGTNSTIIT
-1119 PKDQVY
+1119 
-1125 ALKLKGISI
+1125 
-1134 CFSMLKAALS
+1134 
-1144 GSYVNF
+1144 
-1150 GVFRLYG
+1150 
-1157 DDALDNALQTFI
+1157 
-1169 KLLLSIPHSD
+1169 H
-1179 LLDYPK
+1179 
-1185 LSQSYYS
+1185 QSYYS

-1209 PHVIMYILSS
+1209 PHVVMYILSS

-1237 CLDHIVTYLFKQLSR
+1237 SLDHIVTYLFKQLSR
-1252 STKKRT
+1252 STKKRAA
-1258 TPLTQESDRFLHI
+1258 PMAQESDRFLHI

-1309 LLNEKYFSD
+1309 LLNEKYFAD

-1362 SAFRR
+1362 SVFRR

>member
-1 MQPLR
+1 MALLYPA
-6 LPCPRSQPG
+6 SQDIYVPDAL
-15 KRPLPAAREKL
+15 KIH
-26 FPMSFPFA
+26 MS
-34 ATRKAPDRKCQPG
+34 
-47 WGLQRQAPLPRR
+47 
-59 GHSAGAN
+59 
-66 GPRFGFPGWS
+66 
-76 ILQVPVLSSLAREK
+76 
-90 SASKSDMSV
+90 
-99 RQGWRFLMP
+99 
-108 PLLPGTLGC
+108 
-117 PGSRT
+117 
-122 RTMPLGRGSAPA
+122 
-134 GQARIPRSRL
+134 
-144 PGLHASRQGEL
+144 LHASATIPE
-155 SRVLPGH
+155 
-162 SLLQCAPDHTLARTH
+162 
-177 TRTRRASKTQAPS
+177 
-190 DSNPA
+190 
-195 RRSDRPGT
+195 
-203 LPSPPPGCPCGA
+203 
-215 IGEGFPSESPAA
+215 
-227 QSTAAASEERGSLS
+227 
-241 PARTAPVS
+241 
-249 ARARGRTRPL
+249 
-259 SSVPC
+259 
-264 PLLRGDRRLLPPP
+264 
-277 AGKDCGHP
+277 
-285 RPGHSPT
+285 
-292 KRTMQKAFAKIMLQS
+292 S

-759 LLVQLFDQSAQSYQE
+759 LLVQLFDQSAQTFQE
-774 LLQSATASPMDVAV
+774 LLQSATASPMDIAV

-992 PLTAAFETVAQ
+992 PLTAAFEAVAQ

>member
-1 MQPLR
+1 MGTR
-6 LPCPRSQPG
+6 VNI
-15 KRPLPAAREKL
+15 EKTDIFLTDL
-26 FPMSFPFA
+26 F
-34 ATRKAPDRKCQPG
+34 
-47 WGLQRQAPLPRR
+47 
-59 GHSAGAN
+59 
-66 GPRFGFPGWS
+66 
-76 ILQVPVLSSLAREK
+76 
-90 SASKSDMSV
+90 
-99 RQGWRFLMP
+99 
-108 PLLPGTLGC
+108 
-117 PGSRT
+117 
-122 RTMPLGRGSAPA
+122 
-134 GQARIPRSRL
+134 
-144 PGLHASRQGEL
+144 
-155 SRVLPGH
+155 
-162 SLLQCAPDHTLARTH
+162 
-177 TRTRRASKTQAPS
+177 
-190 DSNPA
+190 
-195 RRSDRPGT
+195 
-203 LPSPPPGCPCGA
+203 
-215 IGEGFPSESPAA
+215 
-227 QSTAAASEERGSLS
+227 
-241 PARTAPVS
+241 
-249 ARARGRTRPL
+249 
-259 SSVPC
+259 
-264 PLLRGDRRLLPPP
+264 
-277 AGKDCGHP
+277 
-285 RPGHSPT
+285 
-292 KRTMQKAFAKIMLQS
+292 QS

-319 ETTDTATRL
+319 ETTDTTTRL

-417 LGWFDCQKDEYV
+417 LGWFDCQKDDYV
-429 FRNVIT
+429 FRNAIT
-435 DVTRFLQDSVEHCI
+435 DVTRFLQDSVEYCI

-731 PLDDTGLV
+731 PLEDTGLV

-774 LLQSATASPMDVAV
+774 LLQR
-788 QEGRLTWLVYII
+788 RLTWLVYII

-891 FIGKIITNLKYWGR
+891 FIGKVITNLKYWGR

-915 LLNDLSIGYSS
+915 LLNDLSIGYPLNETLSNS

-992 PLTAAFETVAQ
+992 PLTAAFEAVAQ

-1008 TFNEQEAKRT
+1008 SFNEQEAKRT

-1105 ITTYGNRILTLGEV
+1105 ITMYGEV

-1157 DDALDNALQTFI
+1157 DDALENALQTFI

-1258 TPLTQESDRFLHI
+1258 TPLNRESDCFLHI
-1271 MQQHPEMIQQMLST
+1271 MQQHPAMIQQMLST

>member
-1 MQPLR
+1 M
-6 LPCPRSQPG
+6 
-15 KRPLPAAREKL
+15 
-26 FPMSFPFA
+26 
-34 ATRKAPDRKCQPG
+34 
-47 WGLQRQAPLPRR
+47 
-59 GHSAGAN
+59 
-66 GPRFGFPGWS
+66 
-76 ILQVPVLSSLAREK
+76 LAK
-90 SASKSDMSV
+90 
-99 RQGWRFLMP
+99 Q
-108 PLLPGTLGC
+108 
-117 PGSRT
+117 
-122 RTMPLGRGSAPA
+122 
-134 GQARIPRSRL
+134 
-144 PGLHASRQGEL
+144 
-155 SRVLPGH
+155 
-162 SLLQCAPDHTLARTH
+162 
-177 TRTRRASKTQAPS
+177 
-190 DSNPA
+190 
-195 RRSDRPGT
+195 
-203 LPSPPPGCPCGA
+203 
-215 IGEGFPSESPAA
+215 
-227 QSTAAASEERGSLS
+227 TA
-241 PARTAPVS
+241 
-249 ARARGRTRPL
+249 
-259 SSVPC
+259 
-264 PLLRGDRRLLPPP
+264 
-277 AGKDCGHP
+277 
-285 RPGHSPT
+285 
-292 KRTMQKAFAKIMLQS
+292 S

-1077 LVHNRSQRLQFDV
+1077 LVHNRVPRKGGTGIVSAGKKITNISHVSQFSQTKRQDQSQRLQFDV

>member
-1 MQPLR
+1 MMCLV
-6 LPCPRSQPG
+6 S
-15 KRPLPAAREKL
+15 L
-26 FPMSFPFA
+26 FHVVKKFS
-34 ATRKAPDRKCQPG
+34 G
-47 WGLQRQAPLPRR
+47 
-59 GHSAGAN
+59 
-66 GPRFGFPGWS
+66 
-76 ILQVPVLSSLAREK
+76 
-90 SASKSDMSV
+90 
-99 RQGWRFLMP
+99 
-108 PLLPGTLGC
+108 
-117 PGSRT
+117 
-122 RTMPLGRGSAPA
+122 
-134 GQARIPRSRL
+134 
-144 PGLHASRQGEL
+144 
-155 SRVLPGH
+155 
-162 SLLQCAPDHTLARTH
+162 
-177 TRTRRASKTQAPS
+177 
-190 DSNPA
+190 
-195 RRSDRPGT
+195 
-203 LPSPPPGCPCGA
+203 
-215 IGEGFPSESPAA
+215 
-227 QSTAAASEERGSLS
+227 
-241 PARTAPVS
+241 
-249 ARARGRTRPL
+249 
-259 SSVPC
+259 
-264 PLLRGDRRLLPPP
+264 
-277 AGKDCGHP
+277 
-285 RPGHSPT
+285 
-292 KRTMQKAFAKIMLQS
+292 
-307 LAQLENLCKQLY
+307 LAQLEILCKQLY
-319 ETTDTATRL
+319 ETTDTAVRH

-349 LLERGSSSYSQLL
+349 LLERGNSSYSQLL
-362 AATCLTKLVSR
+362 AATCLSKLVSR
-373 TNNPLP
+373 TSNPLP

-394 ATRPKLATFVTQ
+394 ATRPKLAAFVTQ

-417 LGWFDCQKDEYV
+417 LGWFDCQKDDYV
-429 FRNVIT
+429 FRNVIA

-521 LTHNCLNF
+521 LSYNCLNY

-562 QLFFD
+562 QLFFN
-567 LYHSIPPSFSPLV
+567 LYHSIPPSLSPLV

-613 ILENP
+613 ILANP
-618 QSLSDPNNYHE
+618 QCLPDPNNYHE

-697 EPHMLETYTP
+697 EPHLLETYTP

-721 HIILRDGLED
+721 HVILRDGLED
-731 PLDDTGLV
+731 PLDDAGLV

-759 LLVQLFDQSAQSYQE
+759 LLVQLFDQAAQTYQE
-774 LLQSATASPMDVAV
+774 LLQSTNSSAVDITV

-837 LAQAGNEKL
+837 LAQAGNERL

-891 FIGKIITNLKYWGR
+891 FIGKIITNLKYWGQ

-915 LLNDLSIGYSS
+915 LLNDLSLGYPSGV

-952 INNQSNLTDMRCRTT
+952 VNNQSNLSDMRCRTT

-986 YEQFML
+986 FEQFML
-992 PLTAAFETVAQ
+992 PLTAAFEAVAQ
-1003 MFSTN
+1003 MLSTN

-1043 EWIYPSYMPI
+1043 DWIYPAYMPI

-1105 ITTYGNRILTLGEV
+1105 ITTYGT
-1119 PKDQVY
+1119 
-1125 ALKLKGISI
+1125 
-1134 CFSMLKAALS
+1134 
-1144 GSYVNF
+1144 
-1150 GVFRLYG
+1150 
-1157 DDALDNALQTFI
+1157 
-1169 KLLLSIPHSD
+1169 
-1179 LLDYPK
+1179 
-1185 LSQSYYS
+1185 QSFYS

-1237 CLDHIVTYLFKQLSR
+1237 SLDHIVTYLFKQLSR
-1252 STKKRT
+1252 STKKRP
-1258 TPLTQESDRFLHI
+1258 TPMATDDRFLHI

-1309 LLNEKYFSD
+1309 LLNEKYFAD

-1362 SAFRR
+1362 SVFRR